1 MPLDLG
7 IAGRHAL
14 VVGGSKGLGLAC
26 CQELAAA
33 GCRVTAVARTP
44 TPVHELPGEGHRSL
58 TLDLL
63 APGALEELRAQVS
76 QPCSIVVHNQG
87 GTLGVN
93 APLASGD
100 DYERVWRLNLGIAVE
115 LNRHLLEPMREAGWG
130 RVVHVSSATAST
142 FHGAPAYVSAK
153 AALNAYVKSLART
166 FAPHN
171 VVVSAVAPGALNVPG
186 RYMAKIQTENGPE
199 WQEYAKHHLSRGR
212 LGEPAE
218 LAPFVALLC
227 SDLAAF
233 AAGTICNLDGASA

>member
-1 MPLDLG
+1 MTFELG
-7 IAGRHAL
+7 IAGREAL

-26 CQELAAA
+26 CRELAAA

-44 TPVHELPGEGHRSL
+44 TPVEELPGEGHRSL

-63 APGALEELRAQVS
+63 APGALEALREL
-76 QPCSIVVHNQG
+76 PCDIVVHNQG

-93 APLASGD
+93 APLASAA
-100 DYERVWRLNLGIAVE
+100 DYERVWRLNVGVAVE
-115 LNRHLLEPMREAGWG
+115 LNGYLLERMRAAGWG

-153 AALNAYVKSLART
+153 AALNAYVKSMART

-171 VVVSAVAPGALNVPG
+171 VVLSAVAPGALNVPG
-186 RYMAKIQTENGPE
+186 RHMAKIQAENNAE
-199 WQEYAKHHLSRGR
+199 WQEYTRHHLARGR

-227 SDLAAF
+227 SERAAF
-233 AAGTICNLDGASA
+233 AAGTICNLDGASS